1 MRIELPSGNW
11 VEVRENLKGKDKS
24 AVQGV
29 VRLFVTAGQ
38 DIQDKHELSGD
49 LQYHMRDALLAN
61 VITEW
66 SFDAPIPS
74 VEGGPEA
81 VEELDIDDYNELHAK
96 TEHLFKKVSSKV
108 PN

>member
-24 AVQGV
+24 AVQSV

-38 DIQDKHELSGD
+38 EIQDKHELGGD
-49 LQYHMRDALLAN
+49 LQFQMRDALLAGT
-61 VITEW
+61 ITEW
-66 SFDAPIPS
+66 SFDQPIPA

-81 VEELDIDDYNELHAK
+81 VGELDIDDYNELHAQ